1 MVNEM
6 VQDKEKE
13 IKKQKDL
20 KRRFMIYFTLILI
33 SCVVL
38 LRQLVQLQIVHGQ
51 ENLDKS
57 LNRIVTNGV
66 IYAQRGNIYDRNGIL
81 IAGNRMGYCIQYVD
95 VRIPDAQKNAMLINF
110 SRLIQ
115 KNGDRFKSTLS
126 DIFDFKTFTFKI
138 KKDGMI
144 KVIGLSDTDIEMLMK
159 AEEKEIFRYM
169 REKTFKIDPAYTDE
183 EAWNIMELR
192 YEIKISRPTI
202 QKPLLIMED
211 VSLDTII
218 ELEERNQEFLGFTTF
233 SKPFREYYDAAVV
246 GHILG
251 YMRNIGDYYSEWSQ
265 KYPELGYKINDMVG
279 WSGIELAEER
289 SLRGINGKTRKEVD
303 TEGRMSLYEVEVA
316 PKPGQDIYLTID
328 MNLQKAAYESLER
341 NIQLIRETEHKKNFH
356 DANAGAVVAMD
367 VRNGEILAM
376 VSYPTYDPAVFLEG
390 DTEKINALN
399 NDPNGSAW
407 NRATLGTYHP
417 GSTYKP
423 LVAIAALETGTIT
436 PTTKIRC
443 PYRMEIGGLWWTNP
457 EGDQKE
463 IDLEKAL
470 ATSSN
475 MFFFQIGFNTGIDNI
490 VKWAKNFG
498 FGQPTG
504 VEIGESIGSLA
515 SREFKK
521 RELGEGWVPA
531 DTVNAS
537 IGQLYN
543 TFTPIQLV
551 NYVSTIGNG
560 GKMYRPHLIRKKV
573 DHTGMVYMTEIEY
586 KETGAKKSTIDAVK
600 KGMVAVTN
608 SEDGTAV
615 NAFKDFPFEVAGKT
629 GTAETGHEETESSNA
644 LFVCYAPAND
654 PQIAV
659 AVVVEKGVRG
669 AWTAPIA
676 RDILM
681 TYFNIQEQKNGQ

>member
-1 MVNEM
+1 MISE
-6 VQDKEKE
+6 QEKE
-13 IKKQKDL
+13 VKKLKDL
-20 KRRFMIYFTLILI
+20 KRRFIIFLVLILI
-33 SCVVL
+33 ACGIL
-38 LRQLVQLQIVHGQ
+38 LRQLVKLQISNGQ
-51 ENLDKS
+51 DYLDKA
-57 LNRIVTNGV
+57 LKRIVTNGV
-66 IYAQRGNIYDRNGIL
+66 IYAERGNIYDRNDIP
-81 IAGNRMGYCIQYVD
+81 IAGNRIGYCIQYVD
-95 VRIPDAQKNAMLINF
+95 VKIPDAQKNAMLNSF

-126 DIFDFKTFTFKI
+126 DIFDFNTFTFKI
-138 KKDGMI
+138 KRDGLVSM
-144 KVIGLSDTDIEMLMK
+144 IGLSDDDMKMLL
-159 AEEKEIFRYM
+159 EVSEKEVYQYM
-169 REKTFKIDPAYTDE
+169 REKTFKIDPAYTDQ

-192 YEIKISRPTI
+192 YEIKINRPTI
-202 QKPLLIMED
+202 QKPLQIMED
-211 VSLDTII
+211 VTIDTVI
-218 ELEERNQEFLGFTTF
+218 ELEERNEEFMGFTTYT
-233 SKPFREYYDAAVV
+233 KPFREYYDPALV

-251 YMRNIGDYYSEWSQ
+251 YMRNIGDKYSNWSE
-265 KYPELGYKINDMVG
+265 KYPELGYQITDLVG
-279 WSGIELAEER
+279 WNGIELAEER

-303 TEGRMSLYEVEVA
+303 TEGRMSLYKVEVS

-328 MNLQKAAYESLER
+328 LNLQRAAYESLER
-341 NIQLIRETEHKKNFH
+341 NIQLIRQREHKKNFH

-367 VRNGEILAM
+367 VKNGEILAM
-376 VSYPTYDPAVFLEG
+376 VSYPTYDPTVFLEG

-399 NDPNGSAW
+399 NDPNNSTW
-407 NRATLGTYHP
+407 NRATLGSYHP

-423 LVAIAALETGTIT
+423 LIAIAALETGTIT
-436 PTTKIRC
+436 PNMKINC
-443 PYRMEIGGLWWTNP
+443 PYRMEIGELMWTNP
-457 EGDQKE
+457 EGNQGF

-475 MFFFQIGFNTGIDNI
+475 MFFFQAGFNTGIDNI

-498 FGQPTG
+498 FGYPTG

-515 SREFKK
+515 SREFKF
-521 RELGEGWVPA
+521 REFGEGWVPA

-573 DHTGMVYMTEIEY
+573 DYTGKVTITEIEY

-615 NAFKDFPFEVAGKT
+615 DAFKDFPFDVAGKT

-644 LFVCYAPAND
+644 LFVCYAPADD

-676 RDILM
+676 RDVLM
-681 TYFNIQEQKNGQ
+681 TYFNIQEQSSTQ